1 MIHSTC
7 GGARMNTED
16 RIVVDPAILVG
27 KPVVRGTRLA
37 VEFVVDLLAQGWSE
51 ADVLRNYPGLRPEDV
66 QACLAYASALL
77 KAEKI
82 YPLVL
87 AKS

>member
-1 MIHSTC
+1 
-7 GGARMNTED
+7 MNTEG

-51 ADVLRNYPGLRPEDV
+51 AEVLRNYPGLRHEDV

-82 YPLVL
+82 YPLVF